1 MRRLLA
7 VAAAAGAL
15 WALPAAALE
24 DCDPEVERAL
34 VAHAASGAEDD
45 LVIVRHPERGIRD
58 PDSIFDLSCVESL
71 FDYGFANILFDPGD
85 LLGLLRRRICDAARD
100 AYRRHVGRSLD
111 ATLFAR
117 DLPRL
122 PGLDV
127 RNRRGN
133 ALDDAGNRKTP
144 GEERQTEMEDAPWL
158 GQPGGP
164 APPGASRRDILRDL
178 LGGGTDGR

>member
-7 VAAAAGAL
+7 AAAAAGAL

-34 VAHAASGAEDD
+34 VAHAARGAEDD
-45 LVIVRHPERGIRD
+45 LVVVRHPERGIRD

-71 FDYGFANILFDPGD
+71 FDYGFANIMFDPGD

-100 AYRRHVGRSLD
+100 AYRGYVGRDLD
-111 ATLFAR
+111 AALFAR

-127 RNRRGN
+127 RTRRGN
-133 ALDDAGNRKTP
+133 ALDGARNRGTP
-144 GEERQTEMEDAPWL
+144 GEGRQTEPEDMPWL
-158 GQPGGP
+158 KQPGGKAP
-164 APPGASRRDILRDL
+164 AGASRRDILRGL
-178 LGGGTDGR
+178 LGGGSGGR